1 MQPLLHGRQNHRL
14 ASGLFR
20 CLAVLSGM
28 WACRQGRLVSIS
40 IREHLST
47 SIFCSFFIPIMCN
60 RASRACCIERS
71 CSLFNLYFQCTKKI
85 ENQKQQQH
93 NKTKQNLTSST
104 IFSVTHSPGSFF
116 CAAAVAGVFT
126 YTKGTVEEIRGG
138 EDVTSSL
145 VAGFVAGSL
154 AGFPTKSIL
163 VGVGSGALMSAFAG
177 AVYGIGSLQPE
188 KQTSMQYIDRIKES
202 NRAADKQ

>member
-1 MQPLLHGRQNHRL
+1 
-14 ASGLFR
+14 
-20 CLAVLSGM
+20 M

-47 SIFCSFFIPIMCN
+47 SIFCSFFIPIKCN

-93 NKTKQNLTSST
+93 KQNKTKSHIIDDILSQS
-104 IFSVTHSPGSFF
+104 FPPGSFF

>member
-85 ENQKQQQH
+85 ENQKQQH
-93 NKTKQNLTSST
+93 TNKTK
-104 IFSVTHSPGSFF
+104 
-116 CAAAVAGVFT
+116 
-126 YTKGTVEEIRGG
+126 
-138 EDVTSSL
+138 
-145 VAGFVAGSL
+145 
-154 AGFPTKSIL
+154 TKSHIIDDIL
-163 VGVGSGALMSAFAG
+163 CYSFPRFFFLCSCGCWGVHVHQGYSGG
-177 AVYGIGSLQPE
+177 
-188 KQTSMQYIDRIKES
+188 D
-202 NRAADKQ
+202 

>member
-1 MQPLLHGRQNHRL
+1 M
-14 ASGLFR
+14 
-20 CLAVLSGM
+20 
-28 WACRQGRLVSIS
+28 
-40 IREHLST
+40 
-47 SIFCSFFIPIMCN
+47 
-60 RASRACCIERS
+60 
-71 CSLFNLYFQCTKKI
+71 
-85 ENQKQQQH
+85 
-93 NKTKQNLTSST
+93 
-104 IFSVTHSPGSFF
+104 
-116 CAAAVAGVFT
+116 
-126 YTKGTVEEIRGG
+126 EEIRGG